1 VIVLNAGM
9 IKAQSTAAVSIAK
22 VLAGESL
29 TAVLQDV
36 WRDQPGMSSQQ
47 RGAIQDLSY
56 GVLRHY
62 GQLDALLKLLL
73 NKPVWNKNLHCL
85 LLVALYQLIYSKS
98 ASHAI
103 VDSAVSASNDFN
115 GNKAVRGLIN
125 AVLRNFVRSR
135 ATLLERATGSE
146 IGRFSHPQWW
156 IDKLRTQYPD
166 QYQTILEA
174 SNFRAPM
181 TLRINRRRVNSSEYQ
196 SLLREA
202 GIEVRLS
209 RNDAIELAQPFS
221 VDKLPGFAEGLVS
234 VQDMAAQMA
243 GPLLD
248 VHNGMRILDAC
259 AAPGGKTS
267 HLLELADVELTA
279 IDDDA
284 TRAAL
289 VTQNLAR
296 LGLSAH
302 CIMQGNA
309 SQPEKWWDN
318 RQFDRILADVPCS
331 ASGVTRRHPDIKWL
345 RREDD
350 IPRFASRQREIL
362 ESLWGMLVKGGK
374 LLYATCSIFA
384 EENRLQVDQFLRQH
398 SDAHLL
404 PLPQGETI
412 EGQLLPNA
420 HHDGF
425 YYALL
430 GKT

>member
-1 VIVLNAGM
+1 M
-9 IKAQSTAAVSIAK
+9 IKAQSTAAESIAK
-22 VLAGESL
+22 VLKGESL

-36 WRDQPGMSSQQ
+36 WRDQPGMSGQQ

-73 NKPVWNKNLHCL
+73 NKPVWNKDLHCL

-98 ASHAI
+98 ASYAI

-115 GNKAVRGLIN
+115 GNKAVRSLTN
-125 AVLRNFVRSR
+125 AVLRNFLRNR
-135 ATLLERATGSE
+135 PTLLAEVAGSE

-156 IDKLRTQYPD
+156 IDKLRAQYPD
-166 QYQTILEA
+166 QYQAILGA
-174 SNFRAPM
+174 GNFRAPM
-181 TLRINRRRVNSSEYQ
+181 TLRINRRRISSSEYQ
-196 SLLREA
+196 SLLREV

-209 RNDAIELAQPFS
+209 RDDAVELAQPIS

-243 GPLLD
+243 GRLLD
-248 VHNGMRILDAC
+248 VHEGMRVLDAC
-259 AAPGGKTS
+259 AAPGGKTA

-284 TRAAL
+284 IRAAL

-302 CIMQGNA
+302 CVMQGNA
-309 SQPEKWWDN
+309 SQSQKWWND

-362 ESLWGMLVKGGK
+362 ESLWQMLIKGGK

-384 EENRLQVDQFLRQH
+384 EENRLQVDQFLHRH

-404 PLPQGETI
+404 PLPEGETL